1 MKRSAAVLLVCVSLL
16 AAPAVGDRIVLKDG
30 RTFEGSVTEP
40 NGKVLIE
47 LPYGTL
53 SFPASDVLKIERG
66 PSLMDIYRGRLGVID
81 RKDPDEV
88 TVLAK
93 WARDRGLM
101 RQADALLREVL
112 ELDLDHA
119 TARKLLGFVRAD
131 GKWLEAGEALKLA
144 EAKLQAGKLDVLL
157 EQLLPALEEVVE
169 NAREQLRLKEI
180 HAEALLGSRKFAEAA
195 KAFASLAGKLTGPAA
210 IRCGAIASILRAH
223 PDGMYVLSEPHA
235 PLAMLLGTPAEAG
248 RSGPASLSRPEVLSA
263 ALRDEAKA
271 AIKTG
276 RGHMGEGRKQELTE
290 PEAAKAKYD
299 QAGKAFDRADALVPK
314 ITRSYRVEI
323 ARRRI
328 AMVTKDMNIW
338 AGRFDALKE
347 QLAKRDLTP
356 AAYASLLFRM
366 LRALRNVQSDL
377 ETILELA
384 TPFDRELILEVT
396 DAMLRLERIVALR
409 KVLLQEVRA
418 INAKR

>member
-144 EAKLQAGKLDVLL
+144 EAKLQDVLL

-195 KAFASLAGKLTGPAA
+195 KAFASLAGKLAGPAA

>member
-119 TARKLLGFVRAD
+119 AARKLLGFVKAD

-384 TPFDRELILEVT
+384 TPFDRELVLEVT